1 MTLPLPR
8 RLAPLLLASL
18 LLSGC
23 SSLGL
28 KLPFGLGASNDK
40 ADPANPAP
48 SPAEVS
54 ALSRKAMLAGAQSK
68 LALLQADA
76 ALAALAPNEIRDA
89 AEAVKTA
96 DSSQYDKV
104 SGTHQV
110 YIADRKVDLA
120 RARAETRQLAARL
133 EALRAQRAQLAAPPT
148 TP

>member
-1 MTLPLPR
+1 MKTLSPR
-8 RLAPLLLASL
+8 LLGATLLAAL

-28 KLPFGLGASNDK
+28 KLPFGIGAAK
-40 ADPANPAP
+40 EAADPASPAP
-48 SPAEVS
+48 SAAEVS
-54 ALSRKAMLAGAQSK
+54 ALARKAMLAGAQSK

-76 ALAALAPNEIRDA
+76 TLAALAPKEISDA

-104 SGTHQV
+104 SGAHQV

-120 RARAETRQLAARL
+120 RARAESRQLAAKL
-133 EALRAQRAQLAAPPT
+133 EALRAQRAQLAAPSA